1 MNHNTTCGGLIKQFN
16 DALSRRANNS
26 LRKDDLT
33 MTQLGVL
40 LILNETPEGRMNM
53 NELEHA
59 LHVAQPTAVV
69 IVKRLEHKG
78 FIESCCN
85 PEDKRIKIVT
95 ITEKKQW
102 IFSVPCLLAGLSQ
115 KMQFPPWPPC
125 SCFSSTIL
133 LIPFPLARLTKH
145 FK

>member
-16 DALSRRANNS
+16 GALSRRANNS

-59 LHVAQPTAVV
+59 LHVADVLSLVLAAMLYFVSGKPLV
-69 IVKRLEHKG
+69 
-78 FIESCCN
+78 
-85 PEDKRIKIVT
+85 
-95 ITEKKQW
+95 
-102 IFSVPCLLAGLSQ
+102 LLN
-115 KMQFPPWPPC
+115 
-125 SCFSSTIL
+125 
-133 LIPFPLARLTKH
+133 
-145 FK
+145 